1 MELQLGDPV
10 RLIGQE
16 NIGEVIALRGNDIE
30 VSFGL
35 MKMTVK
41 KAKLELVDES
51 ELVDQEPEYEIP
63 VPQQNSFD
71 TKDKLMNF
79 NFQLDFRGKMKDE
92 VLVELQKQ
100 LDDAIL
106 LGVKEFRILHGRGTG
121 VIKTTVRHE
130 LKKYKEIESYHDA
143 PDKGG
148 DGITIV
154 VMK

>member
-1 MELQLGDPV
+1 MEIGDRV

-16 NIGEVIALRGNDIE
+16 TIGEIISLRGNDVE

-35 MKMTVK
+35 LKMTVK
-41 KAKLELVDES
+41 KAKLELVGED
-51 ELVDQEPEYEIP
+51 EPEEDDDVAYE
-63 VPQQNSFD
+63 VPSAQNNAFD

-79 NFQLDFRGKMKDE
+79 NFQLDVRGKMKDE
-92 VLVELQKQ
+92 VLLELQKQ

-130 LKKYKEIESYHDA
+130 LKKYKEIDSYHDA
-143 PDKGG
+143 PENGG
-148 DGITIV
+148 DGITVV